1 MSATPHGQGTRPGAG
16 AEVDDA
22 TMRFLEWH
30 EAMAHSIPGREVRD
44 LGDAVLLHDRV
55 DRDPFWNR
63 LSAMR
68 LPVDAA
74 DFDHRLTE
82 LLRLFDRLDRSPHAW
97 LPPAHRVPI
106 DVADRLRERGFHDV
120 PGGLVMRLVDRGPVR
135 GVLDTLPGVTVEHHR
150 RPARH
155 DRPRL
160 ADEAAA
166 LLVAAFRV
174 DPFARFRLA
183 RDLDEAFGSDELHVY
198 IARVGATPVA
208 VAKRLAFDGA
218 SYLSSIGTRPGWQ
231 GRGLGTLIT
240 AACIRDSVA
249 AGERHVYLGV
259 REENVRARTLYE
271 RLGFARI
278 GDNARDLLL
287 E

>member
-1 MSATPHGQGTRPGAG
+1 MSTTPQGQESRPVAG
-16 AEVDDA
+16 AEVDAA

-44 LGDAVLLHDRV
+44 LGDAVLLHDPV

-68 LPVDAA
+68 LPVDAT
-74 DFDHRLTE
+74 DFDRRLEE

-97 LPPAHRVPI
+97 LPPAHQIPV
-106 DVADRLRERGFHDV
+106 DLAGRLRKRGFRDV

-135 GVLDTLPGVTVEHHR
+135 GVFDALPGVTLERHR
-150 RPARH
+150 RPPRH

-183 RDLDEAFGSDELHVY
+183 RDLDEAFASDELHVY
-198 IARVGATPVA
+198 IARVGGTAVA

-231 GRGLGTLIT
+231 GRGLGTLVT

-249 AGERHVYLGV
+249 AGERYIYLGV
-259 REENVRARTLYE
+259 REENVRARSLYE

-278 GDNARDLLL
+278 GDTAHDLLL